1 MSGPISRALTSS
13 AILAR
18 LLGLGRGPSA
28 DVVHAAAPPESAG
41 IAVLSAQ
48 STADLQRLTRTPSP
62 TRLFSDTF
70 RMR

>member
-1 MSGPISRALTSS
+1 MIFRALTPA

-18 LLGLGRGPSA
+18 LLALGRGPSA

-48 STADLQRLTRTPSP
+48 STADLQRLERMPSR